1 MTDNNGPPNGVPADE
16 LWARITSVPRP
27 SRLVDIPRNDVN
39 GNPVGQVLMQVLS
52 QAEQNMCAANAEEF
66 AKKRMKLA
74 YSREEQNIGYED
86 VYRNEAATQVIC
98 MAARSKEDPRV
109 QAFPSADKMR
119 VAFTSDEIAVLLQS
133 YMMVQRELGPIVS
146 RMSPEEM
153 DAWIEKLQEGGAAFP
168 LVLLSSE
175 AKNDLVMHLVSRL
188 SDSSTD
194 TSSPGSQ
201 PSDGSTETPP
211 TETNNDP

>member
-1 MTDNNGPPNGVPADE
+1 
-16 LWARITSVPRP
+16 
-27 SRLVDIPRNDVN
+27 
-39 GNPVGQVLMQVLS
+39 
-52 QAEQNMCAANAEEF
+52 
-66 AKKRMKLA
+66 
-74 YSREEQNIGYED
+74 
-86 VYRNEAATQVIC
+86 
-98 MAARSKEDPRV
+98 V